1 MNRIWRTALQYKVR
15 DCKIR
20 YILPEELSGIIRQS
34 MHPISEM
41 AVFIEVVEQGSFSAA
56 ARRLGLASSV
66 VADRVNGLERRL
78 GVRLLARTTRRQSL
92 TEAGATY
99 LREARA
105 ILASVTSLET
115 RLSEESSTPSGI
127 LRVNAPAPVGR
138 RWIAPFI
145 GDFVRRYPGVRVHLT
160 LEDRYADIVG
170 EGFDVAIRGGPVVD
184 TALIGR
190 RLFETRR
197 VVVAS
202 PDYLARHGAPA
213 SPDDLARHAC
223 IVFNTERHFQ
233 AEWRFGRGDSAG
245 NLRVTGVLAA
255 TNSDL
260 PVVWALAGLGLT
272 QKSWWEVAD
281 HIAAGRLVT
290 VLDPFE
296 PEPATFFAI
305 HPVSSAQSRKIA
317 LFVDELAAKLK
328 GLSLVRETL

>member
-1 MNRIWRTALQYKVR
+1 
-15 DCKIR
+15 
-20 YILPEELSGIIRQS
+20 
-34 MHPISEM
+34 MHPIGEM
-41 AVFIEVVEQGSFSAA
+41 AVFVEVVEQGSFSAA

-66 VADRVNGLERRL
+66 VADRVKGLERRL
-78 GVRLLARTTRRQSL
+78 GVRLLARTTRHQSL

-99 LREARA
+99 LREARV
-105 ILASVTSLET
+105 ILATLTSLET
-115 RLSEESSTPSGI
+115 RLSEESSTPSGV
-127 LRVNAPAPVGR
+127 LKVTAPAPVGR

-145 GDFVRRYPGVRVHLT
+145 GAFVRRYPAVRVHLT
-160 LEDRYADIVG
+160 LEDRFADIVG

-202 PDYLARHGAPA
+202 SDYLARHGRPE
-213 SPDDLARHAC
+213 SPDDLASHAC
-223 IVFNTERHFQ
+223 IVFSTERHFRAQ
-233 AEWRFGRGDSAG
+233 WRFGRGDSAR
-245 NLRVTGVLAA
+245 NFRVTGALAA
-255 TNSDL
+255 TNSEL
-260 PVVWALAGLGLT
+260 PVVWALAGLGIT

-305 HPVSSAQSRKIA
+305 HPVSSAQSRKLA
-317 LFVDELAAKLK
+317 LFVDELANTLE
-328 GLSLVRETL
+328 GLSLVGET

>member
-1 MNRIWRTALQYKVR
+1 
-15 DCKIR
+15 
-20 YILPEELSGIIRQS
+20 

-41 AVFIEVVEQGSFSAA
+41 AVFIEVVDQGSFSAA

-66 VADRVNGLERRL
+66 VADRVKGLERRL

-105 ILASVTSLET
+105 ILVTVTSLET
-115 RLSEESSTPSGI
+115 RLSEESSTPSGV
-127 LRVNAPAPVGR
+127 LKVTAPAPVGR
-138 RWIAPFI
+138 RWIAPFV
-145 GDFVRRYPGVRVHLT
+145 GNFVRRYPAVRVHLT
-160 LEDRYADIVG
+160 LEERYADIVG

-184 TALIGR
+184 TALTGR

-202 PDYLARHGAPA
+202 SDYLARHGSPG
-213 SPDDLARHAC
+213 SPDDLASHAC
-223 IVFNTERHFQ
+223 IVFNTERHFH
-233 AEWRFGRGDSAG
+233 AEWRFGRGDSAR

-255 TNSDL
+255 TNSEL

-317 LFVDELAAKLK
+317 LFVDELATALK
-328 GLSLVRETL
+328 GLSSVRDTL

>member
-1 MNRIWRTALQYKVR
+1 
-15 DCKIR
+15 
-20 YILPEELSGIIRQS
+20 

-41 AVFIEVVEQGSFSAA
+41 AVFIEVVDQGSFSAA

-105 ILASVTSLET
+105 ILATVTSLET

-127 LRVNAPAPVGR
+127 LKVTAPAPVGR
-138 RWIAPFI
+138 RWIAPFV
-145 GDFVRRYPGVRVHLT
+145 GDFVRRYPAVRVHLT

-184 TALIGR
+184 TALTGR

-202 PDYLARHGAPA
+202 SDYLTRHGAPG
-213 SPDDLARHAC
+213 SPDDLASHAC
-223 IVFNTERHFQ
+223 IVFNAQRHFH
-233 AEWRFGRGDSAG
+233 AEWRFGRGDSAR

-255 TNSDL
+255 TNSEL

-317 LFVDELAAKLK
+317 LFVDELAAALK
-328 GLSLVRETL
+328 GLSSVREAL

>member
-1 MNRIWRTALQYKVR
+1 VHA
-15 DCKIR
+15 
-20 YILPEELSGIIRQS
+20 
-34 MHPISEM
+34 ISEM
-41 AVFIEVVEQGSFSAA
+41 AVFIEVAEQGSFSAA
-56 ARRLGLASSV
+56 GRRLGLASSV
-66 VADRVNGLERRL
+66 VADRVKGLESRL

-92 TEAGATY
+92 TEAGAIY

-105 ILASVTSLET
+105 ILATITSLET
-115 RLSEESSTPSGI
+115 RLSEQSSTPSGV
-127 LRVNAPAPVGR
+127 LKVTAPAPVGR

-145 GDFVRRYPGVRVHLT
+145 GDFVRRYPAVRVHLT
-160 LEDRYADIVG
+160 LEDRFADIVG

-202 PDYLARHGAPA
+202 SDYLARHGRPA
-213 SPDDLARHAC
+213 SPDDLANHAC
-223 IVFNTERHFQ
+223 IVFNNERHFH
-233 AEWRFGRGDSAG
+233 AEWRFGRGDSAR
-245 NLRVTGVLAA
+245 NLRVTAALAA
-255 TNSDL
+255 TNSEL
-260 PVVWALAGLGLT
+260 PVIWALAGAGLA

-281 HIAAGRLVT
+281 HVTAGRLVT

-317 LFVDELAAKLK
+317 LFVDELAITLK
-328 GLSLVRETL
+328 GLSLPGEAS

>member
-1 MNRIWRTALQYKVR
+1 
-15 DCKIR
+15 
-20 YILPEELSGIIRQS
+20 
-34 MHPISEM
+34 MHPIGEM

-78 GVRLLARTTRRQSL
+78 GVRLMARTTRRQSL

-105 ILASVTSLET
+105 ILATVTSLET
-115 RLSEESSTPSGI
+115 RLAEESSTASGI
-127 LRVNAPAPVGR
+127 LKVTAPAPVGR

-145 GDFVRRYPGVRVHLT
+145 GDFVRRYPAVRVHLT

-184 TALIGR
+184 TALTGR

-202 PDYLARHGAPA
+202 SDYLARHGAPA
-213 SPDDLARHAC
+213 SPDDLAKHAC
-223 IVFNTERHFQ
+223 IVFNTERHFH
-233 AEWRFGRGDSAG
+233 AEWRFGRGDGAR

-272 QKSWWEVAD
+272 QKSWWEVAE
-281 HIAAGRLVT
+281 HTAAGRLVT
-290 VLDPFE
+290 VLGPFE

-317 LFVDELAAKLK
+317 LFVDELATTLK
-328 GLSLVRETL
+328 GLSLFREAS

>member
-1 MNRIWRTALQYKVR
+1 
-15 DCKIR
+15 
-20 YILPEELSGIIRQS
+20 

-41 AVFIEVVEQGSFSAA
+41 AVFIEVVDQGGFSAA

-66 VADRVNGLERRL
+66 VADRVKGLERRL

-105 ILASVTSLET
+105 ILATVTSLET
-115 RLSEESSTPSGI
+115 RLSEESSTPSGV
-127 LRVNAPAPVGR
+127 LKVTAPAPVGR
-138 RWIAPFI
+138 RWIAPFV
-145 GDFVRRYPGVRVHLT
+145 GDFVRRYPAVRVHLT

-184 TALIGR
+184 TALTGR

-197 VVVAS
+197 VVVATS
-202 PDYLARHGAPA
+202 DYLARHG
-213 SPDDLARHAC
+213 SPGTPDELARHAC
-223 IVFNTERHFQ
+223 IVFNAERHFH
-233 AEWRFGRGDSAG
+233 AKWRFGRGDNAR
-245 NLRVTGVLAA
+245 NLRVTGALAT
-255 TNSDL
+255 TNSEL

-281 HIAAGRLVT
+281 HITAGRLVT
-290 VLDPFE
+290 VLDSFE

-305 HPVSSAQSRKIA
+305 HPVSSAHSRKIA
-317 LFVDELAAKLK
+317 LFVDELAAALK
-328 GLSLVRETL
+328 GLSLVHETS

>member
-1 MNRIWRTALQYKVR
+1 
-15 DCKIR
+15 
-20 YILPEELSGIIRQS
+20 

-41 AVFIEVVEQGSFSAA
+41 AVFIEVVDRGSFSAA

-66 VADRVNGLERRL
+66 VADRVKGLERRL

-105 ILASVTSLET
+105 ILATVTSLET
-115 RLSEESSTPSGI
+115 RLSEESSTPSGV
-127 LRVNAPAPVGR
+127 LKVTAPAPVGR
-138 RWIAPFI
+138 QWIAPFV
-145 GDFVRRYPGVRVHLT
+145 GNFVRRYPAVRVHLT
-160 LEDRYADIVG
+160 LEERYADIVG

-184 TALIGR
+184 TALTGR

-197 VVVAS
+197 VVVAGS
-202 PDYLARHGAPA
+202 DYLARHGAPA
-213 SPDDLARHAC
+213 SPDDLASHAC
-223 IVFNTERHFQ
+223 IVFNTERHFH
-233 AEWRFGRGDSAG
+233 AEWRFGRGASAR

-255 TNSDL
+255 TNSEL

-290 VLDPFE
+290 VLGPFE

-317 LFVDELAAKLK
+317 LFVDELATALK
-328 GLSLVRETL
+328 GLSLVGEAL

>member
-1 MNRIWRTALQYKVR
+1 
-15 DCKIR
+15 
-20 YILPEELSGIIRQS
+20 

-41 AVFIEVVEQGSFSAA
+41 AVFIEVVDQGSFSAA

-66 VADRVNGLERRL
+66 VADRVKGLERRL

-105 ILASVTSLET
+105 ILATVTSLET
-115 RLSEESSTPSGI
+115 RLTEESSTPSGV
-127 LRVNAPAPVGR
+127 LKVTAPAPVGR
-138 RWIAPFI
+138 QWIAPFV
-145 GDFVRRYPGVRVHLT
+145 GNFVRRYPAVRVHLT
-160 LEDRYADIVG
+160 LEERYTDIVG

-184 TALIGR
+184 TALTGR

-197 VVVAS
+197 VVVAGS
-202 PDYLARHGAPA
+202 DYLARHGAPG
-213 SPDDLARHAC
+213 SPDDLASHAC
-223 IVFNTERHFQ
+223 VVFNTERHFH
-233 AEWRFGRGDSAG
+233 AEWRFGRGDSAR

-255 TNSDL
+255 TNSEL
-260 PVVWALAGLGLT
+260 PVVWALAGLGRT

-317 LFVDELAAKLK
+317 LFVDELATTLK
-328 GLSLVRETL
+328 GLSLVGEAL

>member
-1 MNRIWRTALQYKVR
+1 MDISHCNMILRI
-15 DCKIR
+15 CKISP
-20 YILPEELSGIIRQS
+20 ILPETPHGISRYS
-34 MHPISEM
+34 MHPIGEM

-56 ARRLGLASSV
+56 GRQLGLASSV
-66 VADRVNGLERRL
+66 VADRVKGLERRL

-92 TEAGATY
+92 TEAGTTY

-105 ILASVTSLET
+105 ILATVTSLET
-115 RLSEESSTPSGI
+115 RLSEQSSTPSGV
-127 LRVNAPAPVGR
+127 LKVTAPAPVGR

-145 GDFVRRYPGVRVHLT
+145 GDFVRRYPAVRVHLT
-160 LEDRYADIVG
+160 LEDRFADIVG

-202 PDYLARHGAPA
+202 SDYLARHGRPG
-213 SPDDLARHAC
+213 SPDDLASHAC
-223 IVFNTERHFQ
+223 IVFNSERHFH
-233 AEWRFGRGDSAG
+233 AEWRFGRGDSAR

-255 TNSDL
+255 TNSEL
-260 PVVWALAGLGLT
+260 PVVWALAGLGLA

-281 HIAAGRLVT
+281 HITAGRLVT

-317 LFVDELAAKLK
+317 LFVDELATTLK
-328 GLSLVRETL
+328 GLSLVGEAL

>member
-1 MNRIWRTALQYKVR
+1 M
-15 DCKIR
+15 
-20 YILPEELSGIIRQS
+20 
-34 MHPISEM
+34 
-41 AVFIEVVEQGSFSAA
+41 
-56 ARRLGLASSV
+56 
-66 VADRVNGLERRL
+66 
-78 GVRLLARTTRRQSL
+78 RLLARTTRRQSL
-92 TEAGATY
+92 TEAGTTY

-105 ILASVTSLET
+105 ILATVTSLET
-115 RLSEESSTPSGI
+115 RLSEQSSTPSGV
-127 LRVNAPAPVGR
+127 LKVTAPAPVGR

-145 GDFVRRYPGVRVHLT
+145 GDFVRRYPAVRVHLT
-160 LEDRYADIVG
+160 LEDRFADIVG

-202 PDYLARHGAPA
+202 SDYLARHGRPG
-213 SPDDLARHAC
+213 SPDDLASHAC
-223 IVFNTERHFQ
+223 IVFNSERHFH
-233 AEWRFGRGDSAG
+233 AEWRFGRGDSAR

-255 TNSDL
+255 TNSEL
-260 PVVWALAGLGLT
+260 PVVWALAGLGLA

-281 HIAAGRLVT
+281 HITAGRLVT

-317 LFVDELAAKLK
+317 LFVDELATTLK
-328 GLSLVRETL
+328 GLSLVGEAL

>member
-1 MNRIWRTALQYKVR
+1 
-15 DCKIR
+15 
-20 YILPEELSGIIRQS
+20 
-34 MHPISEM
+34 MHPINEM
-41 AVFIEVVEQGSFSAA
+41 AVFIEVAERGSFSAA

-66 VADRVNGLERRL
+66 VADRVKGLEKRL

-115 RLSEESSTPSGI
+115 RLSEESATPRGV
-127 LRVNAPAPVGR
+127 LKVTAPAPVGR

-145 GDFVRRYPGVRVHLT
+145 GDFVQRYPAVRVHLT

-184 TALIGR
+184 TALTGR

-202 PDYLARHGAPA
+202 ADYLARHGAPQT
-213 SPDDLARHAC
+213 PDDLARHAC
-223 IVFNTERHFQ
+223 IVFNSERHFQ
-233 AEWRFGRGDSAG
+233 AEWRFGRGESARS
-245 NLRVTGVLAA
+245 LRVAGALAA
-255 TNSDL
+255 TNAEL
-260 PVVWALAGLGLT
+260 PVVWALAGLGLA

-305 HPVSSAQSRKIA
+305 HPVSSAQSRKVA
-317 LFVDELAAKLK
+317 LFVDELAAALK
-328 GLSLVRETL
+328 GLSRS

>member
-1 MNRIWRTALQYKVR
+1 
-15 DCKIR
+15 
-20 YILPEELSGIIRQS
+20 
-34 MHPISEM
+34 MHPIGEM

-66 VADRVNGLERRL
+66 VADRVKGLERRL

-92 TEAGATY
+92 TEVGATY
-99 LREARA
+99 LREARV
-105 ILASVTSLET
+105 ILATLTSLET
-115 RLSEESSTPSGI
+115 RLSEESSTPSGV
-127 LRVNAPAPVGR
+127 LKVTAPVPVGR

-145 GDFVRRYPGVRVHLT
+145 GDFVRRYPAVRVHLT
-160 LEDRYADIVG
+160 LEDRFADIVG

-202 PDYLARHGAPA
+202 SDYLARHGRPE
-213 SPDDLARHAC
+213 SPDDLASHAC
-223 IVFNTERHFQ
+223 IVFSTERHFHAQ
-233 AEWRFGRGDSAG
+233 WRFGRGDRAR
-245 NLRVTGVLAA
+245 NFRVTGALAA
-255 TNSDL
+255 TNSEL
-260 PVVWALAGLGLT
+260 PVVWALAGLGIT

-305 HPVSSAQSRKIA
+305 HPVSSAQSRKLA
-317 LFVDELAAKLK
+317 LFVDELATALK
-328 GLSLVRETL
+328 RLSLVGETL

>member
-1 MNRIWRTALQYKVR
+1 
-15 DCKIR
+15 
-20 YILPEELSGIIRQS
+20 
-34 MHPISEM
+34 MHPIGEM
-41 AVFIEVVEQGSFSAA
+41 AVLIEVVEQGSFSAA

-66 VADRVNGLERRL
+66 VADRVKGLERRL

-99 LREARA
+99 LQEARA
-105 ILASVTSLET
+105 ILAAVTSLET
-115 RLSEESSTPSGI
+115 RLSEESSTPSGV
-127 LRVNAPAPVGR
+127 LKVTAPAPVGR

-145 GDFVRRYPGVRVHLT
+145 GGFVRRYPAVRVHLT
-160 LEDRYADIVG
+160 LEERYADIVG

-202 PDYLARHGAPA
+202 PDYLARHGSPR
-213 SPDDLARHAC
+213 SPDDLASHAC
-223 IVFNTERHFQ
+223 IVFNSERHFN
-233 AEWRFGRGDSAG
+233 AEWRFGRGDRAR
-245 NLRVTGVLAA
+245 NLRVTGALAA
-255 TNSDL
+255 TNSEL
-260 PVVWALAGLGLT
+260 PVVWALAGLGLA

-281 HIAAGRLVT
+281 HITAGRLVT

-317 LFVDELAAKLK
+317 LFVDELATTLK
-328 GLSLVRETL
+328 GLSLVGEAL

>member
-1 MNRIWRTALQYKVR
+1 MRPV
-15 DCKIR
+15 
-20 YILPEELSGIIRQS
+20 
-34 MHPISEM
+34 SEM
-41 AVFIEVVEQGSFSAA
+41 AVFIEVVDQGSFSAA

-66 VADRVNGLERRL
+66 VADRVKGLERRL

-105 ILASVTSLET
+105 ILATVTSLET
-115 RLSEESSTPSGI
+115 RLSEESSRPLGVLKVTAPS
-127 LRVNAPAPVGR
+127 PVGR
-138 RWIAPFI
+138 QWIAPFV
-145 GDFVRRYPGVRVHLT
+145 GDFVRRYPAVRVHLT

-184 TALIGR
+184 TALTGR

-202 PDYLARHGAPA
+202 PDYLARHGPPE
-213 SPDDLARHAC
+213 SPDELASHTC
-223 IVFNTERHFQ
+223 IVFNTERHFH
-233 AEWRFGRGDSAG
+233 AEWRFGRGDSAR
-245 NLRVTGVLAA
+245 NLRVTGALAG
-255 TNSDL
+255 TNSEL
-260 PVVWALAGLGLT
+260 PVVWALAGLGLA

-281 HIAAGRLVT
+281 HIRAGRLVT

-317 LFVDELAAKLK
+317 LFVDELAATLK
-328 GLSLVRETL
+328 GLTCPA